1 MRRGFLTVS
10 LVLFVLFDIGLV
22 VLAVRHVQSQT
33 ADGAA
38 SDASTGTQGD
48 RSSEGPSDDATSRGT
63 PDPAREDDPV
73 MLPVADDGTILRA
86 LEGDCAVGPDASV
99 SLSADGGASFEPL
112 ALEVAQVLRLST
124 PAAGVLAV
132 IGADDDCAVR
142 TYTSNDGGD
151 SWATSSAGEEWYPDP
166 GGRRVIHS
174 PQGDAE
180 AACDVRFL
188 HPIDSTVARV
198 TCRDGQLQ
206 GTADTGEDWMILG
219 RLPGA
224 RAVVYESPGDGF
236 ALARADGCAAQ
247 SYATIDGGREWERTG
262 CISAEGIQGIAF
274 NDATMVAQVG
284 DEIFQSTDD
293 GQTWSQ
299 PWSSPGRARDR
310 RSSDLRP
317 GRASGA

>member
-73 MLPVADDGTILRA
+73 MLSVADDGTILRA

-132 IGADDDCAVR
+132 IGAHDDCAVVERRGRQLGDLLGRRRVVPGPGR
-142 TYTSNDGGD
+142 TPGHPLPTGRR
-151 SWATSSAGEEWYPDP
+151 
-166 GGRRVIHS
+166 GGR
-174 PQGDAE
+174 
-180 AACDVRFL
+180 VRRPFPAPDRQ
-188 HPIDSTVARV
+188 H
-198 TCRDGQLQ
+198 
-206 GTADTGEDWMILG
+206 
-219 RLPGA
+219 
-224 RAVVYESPGDGF
+224 
-236 ALARADGCAAQ
+236 
-247 SYATIDGGREWERTG
+247 
-262 CISAEGIQGIAF
+262 
-274 NDATMVAQVG
+274 
-284 DEIFQSTDD
+284 
-293 GQTWSQ
+293 
-299 PWSSPGRARDR
+299 R
-310 RSSDLRP
+310 RSGHLS
-317 GRASGA
+317 